1 MPIEQ
6 VKHSTADDGGA
17 DPQSGDPRESGAFR
31 ASPAG
36 PTAEDTTT
44 EDADDRASLGG
55 LGKPRLYY
63 PSPSGYAMPCPN
75 CDAAAYTD
83 LGLNL
88 GDITASFGDS
98 PEAIPD
104 SETLVRCDECGILYD
119 TGIAGT

>member
-1 MPIEQ
+1 M
-6 VKHSTADDGGA
+6 V
-17 DPQSGDPRESGAFR
+17 
-31 ASPAG
+31 
-36 PTAEDTTT
+36 
-44 EDADDRASLGG
+44 
-55 LGKPRLYY
+55 
-63 PSPSGYAMPCPN
+63 CPG

-104 SETLVRCDECGILYD
+104 SETLVRCDDCGILYD

>member
-1 MPIEQ
+1 
-6 VKHSTADDGGA
+6 VGVL
-17 DPQSGDPRESGAFR
+17 PRAPGPYCRCRSPAARGR
-31 ASPAG
+31 ASIYVIYLPLAEYV
-36 PTAEDTTT
+36 PTVC
-44 EDADDRASLGG
+44 
-55 LGKPRLYY
+55 
-63 PSPSGYAMPCPN
+63 PS

>member
-1 MPIEQ
+1 M
-6 VKHSTADDGGA
+6 VC
-17 DPQSGDPRESGAFR
+17 
-31 ASPAG
+31 
-36 PTAEDTTT
+36 
-44 EDADDRASLGG
+44 
-55 LGKPRLYY
+55 
-63 PSPSGYAMPCPN
+63 PSCN
-75 CDAAAYTD
+75 AAAYTD